1 MVIFQRNSLAL
12 LTLNRRIAQYLLR
25 RYTVGPLWAL
35 FKQSDSH
42 SDQDFWII
50 PFPKFPF
57 WKWNDPEI
65 CGVQENYWMKWKP
78 TFFVYVT

>member
-1 MVIFQRNSLAL
+1 MMPLLKKIVKQRMVIFQRNSLAL

-42 SDQDFWII
+42 SD
-50 PFPKFPF
+50 
-57 WKWNDPEI
+57 
-65 CGVQENYWMKWKP
+65 
-78 TFFVYVT
+78 